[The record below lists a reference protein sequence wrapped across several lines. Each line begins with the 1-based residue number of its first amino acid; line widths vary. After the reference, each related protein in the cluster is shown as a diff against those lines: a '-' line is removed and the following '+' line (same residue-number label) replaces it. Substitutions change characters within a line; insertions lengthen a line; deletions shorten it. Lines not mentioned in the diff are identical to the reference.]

1 MRRWNIRPVAVL
13 MIGTMLLGSMHN
25 AARAGVI
32 STEQYLS
39 AGDRQR
45 AIAQVDALLSRAEVQ
60 RQLQQLGVD
69 PAETAERV
77 AALTDAELQLLADDL
92 QALPAGGD
100 LLGVVGIV
108 FIVLLVLELVGVI
121 NIFNKV

>member
-1 MRRWNIRPVAVL
+1 MHRWNIRSVAVL
-13 MIGTMLLGSMHN
+13 MIGTMLLGSMQN
-25 AARAGVI
+25 AAYAGVI

-39 AGDRQR
+39 AVDRQR
-45 AIAQVDALLSRAEVQ
+45 AIEQVDALLARAEVQ

-92 QALPAGGD
+92 QELPAGGD

-121 NIFNKV
+121 NIFNKI